1 MPPKSKL
8 WGHVRVQS
16 EKDEHG
22 NVEMECVHCQLS
34 FSGNEN
40 RIGHHL
46 AGTGSNIT
54 ACEMCP
60 PDVADEAKTAL
71 NRGQLQKKLQVK
83 ISRSRSDSKIDL
95 ASDTDSPPKAAKY
108 TTAGTASIKSLLSK
122 QTKHEVDRAV
132 ARFFFA
138 TGCSFNR
145 LQSPYFDEMLAAV
158 AKYGPGYKR
167 PNIHDLRGKLLEE
180 EVQAVEKL
188 LASTVL
194 DILETTGCTLASDGW
209 SSVDNRP
216 LLNVMLVTPKGA
228 CFRKAIDTSGQVK
241 DAEYVAGVV
250 EEAINEAG
258 AENIVQVVMDG
269 AAVCIAAGR
278 ILEDRF
284 RNITFTRCTAHTLA
298 PAARG
303 HLQAAMGKGHAV

>member
-34 FSGNEN
+34 FSGNAN

-83 ISRSRSDSKIDL
+83 ISRSRSDSEIDL
-95 ASDTDSPPKAAKY
+95 ASDTGSPPKAAKY

-122 QTKHEVDRAV
+122 QTKHEVMHCAACDQRAIAACCWNIAAQLQGLRAV
-132 ARFFFA
+132 D
-138 TGCSFNR
+138 SR
-145 LQSPYFDEMLAAV
+145 LSACRWIELWHASSLLPAAPST
-158 AKYGPGYKR
+158 ACRAPTLTR
-167 PNIHDLRGKLLEE
+167 CLQRWPSM
-180 EVQAVEKL
+180 VQATRGPTYTTCA
-188 LASTVL
+188 AS
-194 DILETTGCTLASDGW
+194 CW
-209 SSVDNRP
+209 KR
-216 LLNVMLVTPKGA
+216 
-228 CFRKAIDTSGQVK
+228 
-241 DAEYVAGVV
+241 
-250 EEAINEAG
+250 
-258 AENIVQVVMDG
+258 
-269 AAVCIAAGR
+269 
-278 ILEDRF
+278 RF
-284 RNITFTRCTAHTLA
+284 RLLKSCSLPLCWTSWKQQVAHLHLTAGPLWTTDLSSTSCW
-298 PAARG
+298 
-303 HLQAAMGKGHAV
+303 